1 VTTVDVIKNVVER
14 IKSDPG
20 LSSRLSST
28 ANLVEDVGL
37 DSLEMLQF
45 MLELEAALN
54 VQIDFDKLEFSYLRS
69 IDSLAQFLDS
79 MPTRGARNV

>member
-1 VTTVDVIKNVVER
+1 MTTVDVIKNVVGR

-28 ANLVEDVGL
+28 AKQVEDLGL

-45 MLELEAALN
+45 MLELEAALD

-69 IDSLAQFLDS
+69 IDSLAQFLDT
-79 MPTRGARNV
+79 MPARGARNV